1 MGEAIGAFKSIAA
14 ILAVMLA
21 VFAATLVVNV
31 NSAAVALVVSAV
43 MDEVFA
49 VMLAVFAA
57 TLVVNV
63 NSAAVALV
71 VSAVIA
77 VELAVILAVFA
88 FTVAVNVVTSVAF
101 AFKAK
106 PGTVGDAA
114 VPPKSPVN

>member
-1 MGEAIGAFKSIAA
+1 
-14 ILAVMLA
+14 MLA

-31 NSAAVALVVSAV
+31 NSAAVALVVSPAI
-43 MDEVFA
+43 DEVF
-49 VMLAVFAA
+49 
-57 TLVVNV
+57 
-63 NSAAVALV
+63 
-71 VSAVIA
+71 
-77 VELAVILAVFA
+77 AVILAVFA